1 MPFCNVCNKENTS
14 EDLSTIGNQYVCCL
28 SCVGLLKANEKDA
41 CTNCGRP
48 VWKDNYYEIRN
59 LYFCSEKCKNIIQ
72 EKLIKEKGGKY
83 AKCRHF
89 KEEKYINTSPK
100 NNDNKSNDSLID
112 DSFKVSIINV
122 KEDDKQPN
130 YNNQEIDPFETD
142 KNMNDIME
150 DSDWNKNSFIQKEQ
164 EQEQEQDISIE
175 NINHKENMKILYRI
189 EKSIHSKQI
198 YQTEDPF
205 NFQKKENVNFIK
217 NIRKYF
223 IEDKDNYHNH
233 HHNFKN
239 NYQKSRKRID
249 NNYNLL
255 TKKSE
260 YKENHK
266 ISTKNYPIHSNFL
279 SSNTIEII
287 KEKHFVNNDNN
298 NDFNEKNRSNSLSNI
313 RRLNAIDNKSYY
325 FNPIRK
331 TENLN
336 ATKKD
341 SFPLDSFS
349 YPVDSL
355 PRKTEKDR
363 NSSINCCANC
373 RKPIIMRNSNV
384 HKDFCS
390 LSCRNLYFK
399 S

>member
-1 MPFCNVCNKENTS
+1 
-14 EDLSTIGNQYVCCL
+14 
-28 SCVGLLKANEKDA
+28 
-41 CTNCGRP
+41 
-48 VWKDNYYEIRN
+48 
-59 LYFCSEKCKNIIQ
+59 
-72 EKLIKEKGGKY
+72 
-83 AKCRHF
+83 
-89 KEEKYINTSPK
+89 
-100 NNDNKSNDSLID
+100 
-112 DSFKVSIINV
+112 
-122 KEDDKQPN
+122 
-130 YNNQEIDPFETD
+130 
-142 KNMNDIME
+142 
-150 DSDWNKNSFIQKEQ
+150 
-164 EQEQEQDISIE
+164 
-175 NINHKENMKILYRI
+175 MKILYRI